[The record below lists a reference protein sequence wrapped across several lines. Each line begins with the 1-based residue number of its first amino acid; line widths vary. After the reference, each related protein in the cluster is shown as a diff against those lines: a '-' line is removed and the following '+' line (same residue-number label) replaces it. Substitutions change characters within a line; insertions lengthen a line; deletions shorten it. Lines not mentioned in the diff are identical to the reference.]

1 MPVFDFNNTPEEG
14 KTPECTYT
22 VFYSS
27 EQEAST
33 EYPMLVLDNSKGKL
47 QHHSIGVFTNPVRP
61 GKPDINMIFS
71 HPFEKTYKTGINL

>member
-27 EQEAST
+27 EQ
-33 EYPMLVLDNSKGKL
+33 G
-47 QHHSIGVFTNPVRP
+47 SIG
-61 GKPDINMIFS
+61 GAPDAC
-71 HPFEKTYKTGINL
+71 T

>member
-33 EYPMLVLDNSKGKL
+33 EHPMLVLDNSKGKL
-47 QHHSIGVFTNPVRP
+47 Q
-61 GKPDINMIFS
+61 
-71 HPFEKTYKTGINL
+71 Y